1 MSDAHPLALVRGNF
15 AQVAYVVEDFEP
27 AAEFFRNSL
36 GIERFYIWERITEN
50 QTEKIYRGKP
60 GEFEFSAAYA
70 YSGEMQLELC
80 KHISG
85 ENVYKD
91 WLANRG
97 IGLHHTGYLLGD
109 GDEYDR
115 AFRHLCGQGFEVAM
129 AGRFGECR
137 WSYFDTV
144 SLVGSYTEIYWLP
157 PEMAEVFEK
166 MKRGEDPF
174 A

>member
-1 MSDAHPLALVRGNF
+1 MSDQHPLSILSGKF
-15 AQVAYVVEDFEP
+15 AQVAYVVEEFEP
-27 AAEFFRNSL
+27 AAEFFRRSL
-36 GIERFYIWERITEN
+36 GIERFFVWDQITKG

-70 YSGEMQLELC
+70 YSGEVQLELC
-80 KHISG
+80 KDLSG

-91 WLANRG
+91 WLATRG
-97 IGLHHTGYLLGD
+97 VGLHHTGYLLDD

-115 AFRHLCGQGFEVAM
+115 AFRHLSDQGFEVAM

-144 SLVGSYTEIYWLP
+144 PIVGSYTEIYWLP
-157 PEMAEVFEK
+157 PDMAAVFEK
-166 MKRGEDPF
+166 IKRGEDPF